1 MLKKFTNL
9 TEWLKTYSFKKKH
22 KIALTNKYL
31 STYVQIVIFLFC
43 IDLSISIPIFQ
54 KTNSI
59 NNLVSSPAAKNTIE
73 TELISPTSTKS
84 SAISKFIKNLIFSFD
99 QDSDQQLNF
108 QELSQML
115 TNGTLMKKFE
125 KILLKKQG
133 TILQKIVSST
143 TINTE
148 QTTKNSSLKYLS
160 DLKQKENTNLKSNKK
175 SKLLEEFQKEEE
187 EYFNDI
193 GDESTAKMETK
204 IFTYSPS
211 KIIDKQ
217 VS

>member
-1 MLKKFTNL
+1 
-9 TEWLKTYSFKKKH
+9 
-22 KIALTNKYL
+22 
-31 STYVQIVIFLFC
+31 
-43 IDLSISIPIFQ
+43 
-54 KTNSI
+54 
-59 NNLVSSPAAKNTIE
+59 
-73 TELISPTSTKS
+73 
-84 SAISKFIKNLIFSFD
+84 
-99 QDSDQQLNF
+99 
-108 QELSQML
+108 ML

-148 QTTKNSSLKYLS
+148 QTTKNSPLKYLS

-187 EYFNDI
+187 EYFNGI

-211 KIIDKQ
+211 KIVDKQ